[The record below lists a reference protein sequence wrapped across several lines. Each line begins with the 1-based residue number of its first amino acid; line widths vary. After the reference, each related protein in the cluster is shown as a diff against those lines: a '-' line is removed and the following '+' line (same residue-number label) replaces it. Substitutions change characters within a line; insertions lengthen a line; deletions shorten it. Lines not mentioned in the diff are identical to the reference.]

1 LVKPPPPNHGALSCS
16 RGYWTVFGGYGEI
29 CEVKCQK
36 GFVPE
41 KPHARLYAYFGGKL
55 TTVPAGSE
63 FPWADC
69 VRGKDTFLK

>member
-1 LVKPPPPNHGALSCS
+1 
-16 RGYWTVFGGYGEI
+16 
-29 CEVKCQK
+29 
-36 GFVPE
+36 VPE

-69 VRGKDTFLK
+69 VPGKDTFLK